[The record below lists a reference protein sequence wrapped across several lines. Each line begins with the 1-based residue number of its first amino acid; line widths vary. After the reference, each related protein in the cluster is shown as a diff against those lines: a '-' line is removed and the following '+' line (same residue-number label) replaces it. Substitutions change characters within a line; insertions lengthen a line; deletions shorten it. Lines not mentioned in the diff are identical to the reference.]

1 MNINDILKKE
11 FNLRDEQINNT
22 IKNIDEVNTN
32 PLISR

>member
-22 IKNIDEVNTN
+22 IPPKATSTR
-32 PLISR
+32 LT